1 MAVTIDPVTGSVVVG
16 ALLSLLTLAGAREPP
31 SIGCGECAAAPR
43 VVRVAALI
51 LASAPICS

>member
-1 MAVTIDPVTGSVVVG
+1 MAVTIDPVTGNVVG

-31 SIGCGECAAAPR
+31 SIGCGECAAAPP